1 MSTAFNEVVIHLDE
15 TVDDEMLGDL
25 EQDIRQAPGVVS
37 VGHRPRQQHLLMV
50 VYDTAAARGAGL
62 LRPFSERGLHAQL
75 VGL

>member
-15 TVDDEMLGDL
+15 SVDEDMLGKL

-37 VGHRPRQQHLLMV
+37 VGHHPRQQHLMMV
-50 VYDTAAARGAGL
+50 VYDTASARGAGL

-75 VGL
+75 VGM